1 MQFRSSQAQ
10 ERIISGGLAP
20 LRYLNDQGQPTEE
33 YPLNPNGSPQGIAGL
48 CSKDGRHLAVM
59 PHPERCTLG
68 WQWPWAPRDLR
79 PALTP
84 SPWLRMFKNAAA
96 WCSDAKWWRSV
107 RSEWS
112 NTWRAV
118 TMLIASWPFYYFLL
132 YLTWFE
138 DYWCVLLHLKN
149 FSSHVCWCDRCCWNL
164 EELNLF
170 INKSKKK
177 LLLFIMKKYHRQ

>member
-96 WCSDAKWWRSV
+96 WCSNAK
-107 RSEWS
+107 
-112 NTWRAV
+112 
-118 TMLIASWPFYYFLL
+118 
-132 YLTWFE
+132 
-138 DYWCVLLHLKN
+138 
-149 FSSHVCWCDRCCWNL
+149 
-164 EELNLF
+164 
-170 INKSKKK
+170 
-177 LLLFIMKKYHRQ
+177 